1 MDTHSCQED
10 LKQLTVLYVEDEET
24 IRAEVAHFLTRRV
37 GRLLTAANGKEGL
50 ELYRAQ
56 RPDLVVSDIQMP
68 QLDGLAMAGEIKSL
82 HPATPVIFTTAFD
95 DTQYL
100 QHAISLGADGYAMKP
115 IKLDLLMQ
123 TMLRCVSVLM
133 HQRELLSSRAQLA
146 AYHQAAEEERRLV
159 ADLMAHMMRPENLR
173 DPQLHYW
180 LRPTETVGGDLI
192 AVARTRNHKL
202 YVMLADSTGHGL
214 PAALNLLP
222 INHIFYSMVSKNLPV
237 SLMVE
242 EMNWAVRDQSPTER
256 YVSALVAC
264 IDTRNHL
271 IEVWNGGLPGAFFM
285 DANGSI
291 VRHFESSNFP
301 LGILDRTF
309 VAETDV
315 YQWTEPGQLVLYSD
329 GLEDAEDEAGTA
341 FGGER
346 VIQALQG
353 APTDKRFDALVSAVE
368 SHLGNRHA
376 FDDMTLILVSSQAPA
391 KKPN

>member
-1 MDTHSCQED
+1 MDTQSCQED

-24 IRAEVAHFLTRRV
+24 IRAEVEHFLTRRV
-37 GRLLTAANGKEGL
+37 GRLLTAANGREGL
-50 ELYRAQ
+50 EIYRAQ
-56 RPDLVVSDIQMP
+56 RPDLVITDIQMP
-68 QLDGLAMAGEIKSL
+68 LVDGLAMAAEIKNQ
-82 HPATPVIFTTAFD
+82 HAATPVIFTTAFD
-95 DTQYL
+95 DIHYL
-100 QHAISLGADGYAMKP
+100 QQAIGLGADGYAMKP

-133 HQRELLSSRAQLA
+133 HQRELVASRAQLA

-173 DPQLHYW
+173 DPQLRYW

-192 AVARTRNHKL
+192 AVSRTRNRKL

-264 IDTRNHL
+264 IDSRNHL
-271 IEVWNGGLPGAFFM
+271 IEVWNGGLPGAYFM
-285 DANGSI
+285 TASGG
-291 VRHFESSNFP
+291 VARRFESSNFP

-309 VAETDV
+309 VAETDI
-315 YQWTEPGQLVLYSD
+315 YQWTEPGQLVIYSD
-329 GLEDAEDEAGTA
+329 GLEDAENEAGTA

-346 VIQALQG
+346 AIKALQG
-353 APTDKRFDALVSAVE
+353 APMEQRFDALVSAVE
-368 SHLGNRHA
+368 THLGGRHA
-376 FDDMTLILVSSQAPA
+376 FDDMSLILVSSQPA
-391 KKPN
+391 KS